1 MIDRMINEVLAGKD
15 PKAVIDLCE
24 KTFTSNDWEKI
35 KKAADKLEKNKSDD
49 GHVKKGGE
57 MIDVVRTSV
66 GNAQVGIEGSGK
78 GYVILGGV
86 STDFEFGIEEGEV
99 RNKLSKE
106 KIDWLESKIQDLVQ
120 SSKGRV
126 DRKEAEYQM
135 YCVIQDGRLKY
146 PDGIPVEVEDVDAVA
161 KEIGLRGRL
170 RTKW

>member
-35 KKAADKLEKNKSDD
+35 KKAADKLEKNKASG

-78 GYVILGGV
+78 GYVIVGGV
-86 STDFEFGIEEGEV
+86 STDFEFGIEEGEGH
-99 RNKLSKE
+99 KGLKDLTKS
-106 KIDWLESKIQDLVQ
+106 DWKHIRKTAEDQYEEYTQEMNPEGNTIELPEENIMTSIGYVNVGILGDEGKAFVSAFGESKDF
-120 SSKGRV
+120 
-126 DRKEAEYQM
+126 EF
-135 YCVIQDGRLKY
+135 
-146 PDGIPVEVEDVDAVA
+146 
-161 KEIGLRGRL
+161 
-170 RTKW
+170 